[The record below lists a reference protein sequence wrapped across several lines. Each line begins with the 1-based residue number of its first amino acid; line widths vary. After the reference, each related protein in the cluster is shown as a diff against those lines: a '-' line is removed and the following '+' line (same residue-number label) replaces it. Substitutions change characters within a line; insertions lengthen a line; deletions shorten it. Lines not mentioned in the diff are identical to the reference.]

1 LRGTMSRPKVEFDES
16 LWKRM
21 QEHADAAGYSS
32 TEEFVVHAIEKE
44 LAQSAP
50 DSDPK
55 KIKGIGYLDAGL
67 DI

>member
-1 LRGTMSRPKVEFDES
+1 MAGSKMEFDQA
-16 LWKRM
+16 LWARM
-21 QEHADAAGYSS
+21 KKHAEATGYSS

-44 LAQSAP
+44 MAGAEP
-50 DSDPK
+50 DADPK

>member
-1 LRGTMSRPKVEFDES
+1 MSRQKVEFDEA

-21 QEHADAAGYSS
+21 QQHAAEAGYSS
-32 TEEFVVHAIEKE
+32 TEEFVLHAIEKE
-44 LAQSAP
+44 LAGSAP

>member
-1 LRGTMSRPKVEFDES
+1 MSRPKIEFDEA
-16 LWKRM
+16 LWSRM
-21 QEHADAAGYSS
+21 QKHAGEAGYSS

-44 LAQSAP
+44 LSRTDQ

>member
-1 LRGTMSRPKVEFDES
+1 MSGTKMEFDQA
-16 LWKRM
+16 LWARM
-21 QEHADAAGYSS
+21 KQHAEATGYSS

-44 LAQSAP
+44 LAPTDPEA
-50 DSDPK
+50 DPK